1 MFDSDVTPGAF
12 AARRHSQPAGVAHQM
27 SIAELG
33 TPLIDT
39 TFCVVDLETT
49 GGDRMAD
56 MITEIGA
63 VKVRGGEVVGT
74 FHTLVNPGI
83 AIPPKI
89 TMLTGLTNAVV
100 ATAPR
105 IDAVVPSFLEF
116 MGDAVFV
123 AHNAPFDLG
132 FLKAAVTRRDGQFAP
147 VVLDTV
153 RLARRMVRSEVRDCR
168 LGTLAAHFRLQHRPS
183 HRALD
188 DALATTDLLHLLI
201 ERASGL
207 GVMGLDDLLSLSGTA
222 RHPQAAKLA
231 LTTHL
236 PRRPGVYM
244 FHGRSDSVLYVGKA
258 SNLRNRVRSYF
269 GNDDRRKVGA
279 LLRETQRISCIELPD
294 AFTAEIVEQRLIT
307 HHLPRYNSRGTRA
320 DRYCYIRFDTTEA
333 WPRLAVVRTA
343 RPGALHL
350 GPLPSRR
357 LATDAIAAIVAAV
370 PLRRCSVRLSART
383 NRHEGVCTSA
393 RLGCGTCPCTGT
405 ADPEAYRAAVALV
418 ERLWDLDTEPT
429 EALASI
435 ETRLLDRVRTL
446 AVQQRFEEAAE
457 LRDQMSALRTVIR
470 RHHLVGRLRRLRTV
484 ELTMSGST
492 WVISDAHLQSVSVTP
507 GSTVDSLGP
516 PPPPAACDETTPLD
530 RLAIDEAVLIAR
542 YLDRHCTRLDGNEPL
557 RRCGFP
563 LEMAE
568 DLSALGRLNLAAE
581 V

>member
-1 MFDSDVTPGAF
+1 
-12 AARRHSQPAGVAHQM
+12 M

-49 GGDRMAD
+49 GGDRTAD

-74 FHTLVNPGI
+74 FQTLVNPGI
-83 AIPPKI
+83 AIPPQI

-105 IDAVVPSFLEF
+105 IEAVLPSFLEF

-132 FLKAAVTRRDGQFAP
+132 FLKAAVTRRGGQFAP

-153 RLARRMVRSEVRDCR
+153 RLARRLVRSEVPDCR
-168 LGTLAAHFRLQHRPS
+168 LGTLAAHFRLEHRPS

-201 ERASGL
+201 ERSSGH

-244 FHGRSDSVLYVGKA
+244 FHDRSDTVLYVGKA
-258 SNLRNRVRSYF
+258 SNLRQRVRSYF

-279 LLRETQRISCIELPD
+279 LLRETHRISHLDLPD
-294 AFTAEIVEQRLIT
+294 AFTAEVVEQRLIA

-333 WPRLAVVRTA
+333 WPRLAVVRSPNP
-343 RPGALHL
+343 RALHL

-357 LATDAIAAIVAAV
+357 MATDAIEAILSAV
-370 PLRRCSVRLSART
+370 PLRRCSVRLSAT
-383 NRHEGVCTSA
+383 ANRMPGACTSA
-393 RLGCGTCPCTGT
+393 RLGCATCPCTGT
-405 ADPEAYRAAVALV
+405 ADPDSYRAAVAMV
-418 ERLWDLDTEPT
+418 QRLWDLDTEPT

-435 ETRLLDRVRTL
+435 DTRLLDRVRIL
-446 AVQQRFEEAAE
+446 AVQQRFEEAAA
-457 LRDQMSALRTVIR
+457 LRDQMAALRTVVR
-470 RHHLVGRLRRLRTV
+470 RHHLLGRLRRLGTV
-484 ELTMSGST
+484 ELTASGAT
-492 WVISDAHLQSVSVTP
+492 WVIAGARLEAVYGETGSSV
-507 GSTVDSLGP
+507 GSLGP
-516 PPPPAACDETTPLD
+516 PPSPTPPDEAMPLD
-530 RLAIDEAVLIAR
+530 RHAVDEALLIAR
-542 YLDRHCTRLDGNEPL
+542 HLDRHCTSLDGNEPL
-557 RRCGFP
+557 RRAGFP

-568 DLSALGRLNLAAE
+568 DLSGLGRLDLAAE

>member
-1 MFDSDVTPGAF
+1 MHENNLTLSDITPL
-12 AARRHSQPAGVAHQM
+12 RRSRPATEAQQM

-39 TFCVVDLETT
+39 TFCVIDLETT
-49 GGDRMAD
+49 GGDRSND

-63 VKVRGGEVVGT
+63 VTVRGGEVVGT
-74 FHTLVNPGI
+74 FQTLVNPGI

-105 IDAVVPSFLEF
+105 IDAVWPSLREF
-116 MGDAVFV
+116 IGDAVVV

-132 FLKAAVTRRDGQFAP
+132 FLKAAATRRGEQFGP

-153 RLARRMVRSEVRDCR
+153 RLARRLVRTEVRDCR

-207 GVMGLDDLLSLSGTA
+207 GVMGLDDLLTLSGTA
-222 RHPQAAKLA
+222 RHPQAAKLG

-236 PRRPGVYM
+236 PRQPGVYM
-244 FHGRSDSVLYVGKA
+244 FHDRSDTVLYVGKA
-258 SNLRNRVRSYF
+258 SNLRQRVRSYF

-279 LLRETQRISCIELPD
+279 LLRETQRISSIELPD
-294 AFTAEIVEQRLIT
+294 ALTAEIVEQRLIA
-307 HHLPRYNSRGTRA
+307 HHLPRYNSRGTRS
-320 DRYCYIRFDTTEA
+320 DRYCYIRFDTAEA
-333 WPRLAVVRTA
+333 WPRLAVVRS
-343 RPGALHL
+343 PGPRGLHM

-357 LATDAIAAIVAAV
+357 MAAEAIGAIVSAV
-370 PLRRCSVRLSART
+370 PLRRCAARISATAKSRG
-383 NRHEGVCTSA
+383 GVCTSA

-405 ADPEAYRAAVALV
+405 ADPESYRAAVALV
-418 ERLWDLDTEPT
+418 ERLWDLNTEPA
-429 EALASI
+429 EALAPL

-457 LRDQMSALRTVIR
+457 LRDQMTALRTVTR
-470 RHHLVGRLRRLRTV
+470 RHHLVGRLRRLGTV
-484 ELTMSGST
+484 EIAMPDSR
-492 WVISDAHLQSVSVTP
+492 WVISDARLEAVYVAPDVPVH
-507 GSTVDSLGP
+507 SLGP
-516 PPPPAACDETTPLD
+516 PPPPAPGDEAQPLD

-542 YLDRHCTRLDGNEPL
+542 HLDRQCTRLDGNEPL
-557 RRCGFP
+557 RRSGFP

-568 DLSALGRLNLAAE
+568 DLSALGRLNLTTQA
-581 V
+581 